1 MNEKLDIPTELS
13 EEQELSLEKN
23 IVWVF
28 GPVRGG
34 TTWLGSQLLSYQT
47 YTMFEPKITRLIG
60 DWRQWIVQN
69 GKKIDRQ
76 GAQKDYI
83 FSLQYKKTWI
93 YHLRKLILNRIY
105 SQFPDFSKKIILK
118 EPLGKGG
125 SDIMSECLPN
135 SKIII
140 IVRDG
145 RDIIDSRLDAV
156 RDQNSW
162 GVKQEGN
169 KPMAE
174 DRKMTF
180 IRNNSIQYVT
190 LIEDLMSMHSNHDK
204 KLRIMVRY
212 EDLRNNTVEELSKI
226 YQFLGIDIARNKLEE
241 IVEKYSF
248 ENIPSQSK
256 GKGKFN
262 RYATPG
268 KWKENFNEEEKKLMK
283 SIMENTLKKLNY
295 EI

>member
-13 EEQELSLEKN
+13 EEQELALEKN
-23 IVWVF
+23 IAWVF
-28 GPVRGG
+28 GPARGG

-47 YTMFEPKITRLIG
+47 YNMFEPKITILIG
-60 DWRQWIVQN
+60 NMRQWVVKN

-140 IVRDG
+140 IIRDG
-145 RDIIDSRLDAV
+145 RDIVDSKLDAI

-162 GVKQEGN
+162 GVKQEGHE
-169 KPMAE
+169 PMTE

-190 LIEDLMSMHSNHDK
+190 LMADLISTHTNHDE
-204 KLRIMVRY
+204 KLRILVRY
-212 EDLRNNTVEELSKI
+212 EDLRKNTVEELSKV
-226 YQFLGIDIARNKLEE
+226 YQFLGIDIPRNKLEE
-241 IVEKYSF
+241 IVEKNSF

-256 GKGKFN
+256 GKGRFT

-268 KWKENFNEEEKKLMK
+268 KWKENFNEEEQKLMN
-283 SIMENTLKKLNY
+283 SIMEKTLTSLGY
-295 EI
+295 H

>member
-1 MNEKLDIPTELS
+1 MNKKLDIPTELS
-13 EEQELSLEKN
+13 EEEELALEKN

-28 GPVRGG
+28 GSARGG

-47 YTMFEPKITRLIG
+47 FPMFEPKIARFMG
-60 DWRQWIVQN
+60 DWRQWVVED

-83 FSLQYKKTWI
+83 FSLQYKKTWM

-145 RDIIDSRLDAV
+145 RDIIDSKLDAV
-156 RDQNSW
+156 RDKNSW
-162 GVKQEGN
+162 GVKREGN
-169 KPMAE
+169 IPITE

-180 IRNNSIQYVT
+180 IKNNSKQYVT
-190 LIEDLMSMHSNHDK
+190 LIEDFMSTLANHDK

-212 EDLRNNTVEELSKI
+212 EDLRKNTVEELSKI
-226 YQFLGIDIARNKLEE
+226 YQFLEIDITKSKLEE

-256 GKGKFN
+256 GKGKFI
-262 RYATPG
+262 RFATPG
-268 KWKENFNEEEKKLMK
+268 KWKENFNEEEQKLMN
-283 SIMENTLKKLNY
+283 STMEKTLTSLGY
-295 EI
+295 H

>member
-1 MNEKLDIPTELS
+1 MIKKLDKPTELS
-13 EEQELSLEKN
+13 EEQELALEKN

-28 GPVRGG
+28 GSARGG

-47 YTMFEPKITRLIG
+47 YSMFEPKIARFLG
-60 DWRQWIVQN
+60 DLRQWIVKD

-83 FSLQYKKTWI
+83 FSQQYKKTWI

-118 EPLGKGG
+118 EPLGTGG

-145 RDIIDSRLDAV
+145 RDIIDSKLDAI
-156 RDQNSW
+156 RDKNSW
-162 GVKQEGN
+162 GVATERNIIMTGEQ
-169 KPMAE
+169 
-174 DRKMTF
+174 KMLF
-180 IRNNSIQYVT
+180 IRNNSKHYVT
-190 LIEDLMSMHSNHDK
+190 LNEDLMSTHANHDK
-204 KLRIMVRY
+204 ELQILVKY
-212 EDLRNNTVEELSKI
+212 EDLRKNTIEELSKI
-226 YQFLGIDIARNKLEE
+226 YQFLGIDITRNKLEE
-241 IVEKYSF
+241 IIEKFSF
-248 ENIPSQSK
+248 ENIPKEQK

-268 KWKENFNEEEKKLMK
+268 KWKENFNEEEQKLMN
-283 SIMENTLKKLNY
+283 SIMEKTLTSLGY
-295 EI
+295 H

>member
-13 EEQELSLEKN
+13 EEQELALEKN

-169 KPMAE
+169 KPMTE